1 MLTKVSLIFK
11 NLRSEWQKIIFP
23 TQEQILKDSVVVLVT
38 SVILGLIIFA
48 LDAIIGSGFG
58 YIFSI
63 FGK

>member
-1 MLTKVSLIFK
+1 MAAKISLIFK

-23 TQEQILKDSVVVLVT
+23 TQEQIVRDSVVVLIA

-58 YIFSI
+58 FL
-63 FGK
+63 FTR

>member
-1 MLTKVSLIFK
+1 MLAKVSLIFK

-58 YIFSI
+58 FL
-63 FGK
+63 FTR

>member
-1 MLTKVSLIFK
+1 MVAKLSLIFK

-58 YIFSI
+58 FL
-63 FGK
+63 FTR

>member
-1 MLTKVSLIFK
+1 MVAKLSLIFK

>member
-1 MLTKVSLIFK
+1 MVAKLSLIFK

-23 TQEQILKDSVVVLVT
+23 TQEQILKDSVVVLIT

-58 YIFSI
+58 FL
-63 FGK
+63 FTR

>member
-23 TQEQILKDSVVVLVT
+23 TQEQILKDSVVVLIT

>member
-1 MLTKVSLIFK
+1 MVAKLSLIFK

-23 TQEQILKDSVVVLVT
+23 TQEQILKDSVVVLIT

>member
-1 MLTKVSLIFK
+1 MLAKVSLIIK

-58 YIFSI
+58 FL
-63 FGK
+63 FTR

>member
-1 MLTKVSLIFK
+1 MVAKLSLIFK

-23 TQEQILKDSVVVLVT
+23 TQEQILKDSVVVLIA

>member
-1 MLTKVSLIFK
+1 MAAKISLIFK

-23 TQEQILKDSVVVLVT
+23 TQEQIVSDSVVVLIT

-58 YIFSI
+58 FL
-63 FGK
+63 FTR

>member
-1 MLTKVSLIFK
+1 MVAKLSLIFK

-23 TQEQILKDSVVVLVT
+23 TQEQILKDSIVVLIT

>member
-1 MLTKVSLIFK
+1 MAAKISLIFK

-23 TQEQILKDSVVVLVT
+23 TQEQILKDSVVVLIT

>member
-23 TQEQILKDSVVVLVT
+23 TQEQILKDSVVVLVA

-48 LDAIIGSGFG
+48 LDAIIGTGFG
-58 YIFSI
+58 FL
-63 FGK
+63 FTR